1 MQNVVN
7 FAIEV
12 LPLEK
17 SKEEAYAIIDK
28 AISAINAS
36 GLKYVVCP
44 FETVIEG
51 PYDKVMQLLNDIQ
64 ASCYNAGA
72 DSLLINMKLHTSK
85 GRDMAIDDKIGKYKD
100 Q

>member
-7 FAIEV
+7 LAIQV

-17 SKEEAYAIIDK
+17 TKEEAYSIIDK
-28 AISAINAS
+28 AIAAINAS
-36 GLKYVVCP
+36 ELKYVVCP

-51 PYDKVMQLLNDIQ
+51 PYNKVMQLLNDIQ
-64 ASCYNAGA
+64 ASCYSAGA

-85 GRDMAIDDKIGKYKD
+85 ARDMAIDDKIGKYKD

>member
-1 MQNVVN
+1 MNNIVN
-7 FAIEV
+7 LAIQV

-17 SKEEAYAIIDK
+17 SRQEAYTIIDK
-28 AISAINAS
+28 AIATINAS
-36 GLKYVVCP
+36 GLKYVVSP

-64 ASCYNAGA
+64 TACYEGGA

-85 GRDMAIDDKIGKYKD
+85 VTDMAINDKIGKYKD